1 MESENAKMLE
11 VMNKVL
17 ENSSKKSSKSKSK
30 MKKKRDEKAEFK
42 NGGEGGQGQN
52 GFADENDKRPLVDQL
67 FKPSEK
73 SYKGETSKVAIDCEM
88 VEVDRWGEGLAR
100 VSIVNY
106 HGHILMDKYVIPEGD
121 QITNYRTWVSGIT
134 PEKLDPKLGAIPF

>member
-1 MESENAKMLE
+1 
-11 VMNKVL
+11 MNSDD
-17 ENSSKKSSKSKSK
+17 NGADKS
-30 MKKKRDEKAEFK
+30 DT
-42 NGGEGGQGQN
+42 
-52 GFADENDKRPLVDQL
+52 RPLVDQL

-73 SYKGETSKVAIDCEM
+73 SFKGETSRVAIDCEM

-134 PEKLDPKLGAIPF
+134 PEKLDPERGAIHFSQAKKEAHRILKDKIIIGHSLKHDF